1 MATPSVPQKSV
12 SRRHFLSA
20 VATIPAAAALAPVL
34 SKVEAAAPNVEAWH
48 IHPEIQRLVL
58 DARGDVVAWADAPEL
73 ARAIAEGGGY
83 TLAKPA
89 GAPAP
94 TMVEWDA
101 ASLQAMA
108 AAWSFDESTWPL
120 DQVDAIERREA
131 VLEPYC
137 ESSIFDTEAQRRKAV
152 LVTAVE
158 WANARRMA
166 YLDASVDALQGLLPK
181 DSIEARLLGRIQ
193 DAAIEAVVAT
203 ITNASSAARLLGDR
217 VPGDNLT
224 AEARVLLAAMRE
236 EPDPIVA

>member
-48 IHPEIQRLVL
+48 VHPEIQRLVL

-94 TMVEWDA
+94 
-101 ASLQAMA
+101 
-108 AAWSFDESTWPL
+108 
-120 DQVDAIERREA
+120 RRPRCFHNGRDIPA
-131 VLEPYC
+131 CAHRGRRGRRPP
-137 ESSIFDTEAQRRKAV
+137 QR
-152 LVTAVE
+152 
-158 WANARRMA
+158 
-166 YLDASVDALQGLLPK
+166 SP
-181 DSIEARLLGRIQ
+181 
-193 DAAIEAVVAT
+193 
-203 ITNASSAARLLGDR
+203 
-217 VPGDNLT
+217 
-224 AEARVLLAAMRE
+224 
-236 EPDPIVA
+236 